1 MLRIVAYCVIIK
13 EIGGNFMRLNIVKS
27 KNAQSLYVIRS
38 VYENGH
44 RSTKIVEKLGTY
56 AELSKKLNGQD
67 PIVWAKA
74 YIAGLNEKEKAGKRE
89 IQVSFSPARLMDSN
103 KQILFNGGYLF
114 LQAVYY
120 ALRLDD
126 ITKKI
131 AKKHKFSFDLNA
143 ILANLLYSRIL
154 FPASKLATMQI
165 VKNFLEQPSFELQ
178 HVYRALG
185 VIAQESNLIQSELYK
200 NSLQLAQRNTHV
212 LYYDCTNFFFEIE
225 QEEGLRQYG
234 ISKEHRP
241 NPIVQMGLFMDGD
254 GIPLA
259 FNISPGNTNE
269 QVTLTPLEERLL
281 QDFKLSRLVVCT
293 DAGLASAANRKFNDK
308 KDRAFITTQ
317 SIKKLKKSLQE
328 WALDKT
334 GWHIPGE
341 KGVFDISKLDTDDA
355 TAEAYKTTTFYK
367 ERWINENGLE
377 QRMVVTFSVKYRNYQ
392 RAVRQSQIDRAVN
405 AVEKNPQK
413 IGKTSQND
421 YKRFISKKSI
431 TPDGEIAKKNIYAI
445 DAERIAKE
453 ESFDGYYAIC
463 TNLEDDAMQIIQL
476 NHQRWEIEESF
487 RIMKSE
493 FRSRPV
499 FLSREDRIRAH
510 FTTCFLALT
519 LYRFLELKLDKA
531 FSCHRILNGL
541 RNMNF
546 YKIRSEGYIPA
557 YVFDDFMETL
567 HEKFPLKTNLQI
579 IPNPEMKNIFRNSKN
594 GKTLLQK

>member
-1 MLRIVAYCVIIK
+1 
-13 EIGGNFMRLNIVKS
+13 MRLNIVKS

-185 VIAQESNLIQSELYK
+185 VIAQESDLIQSELYK

-341 KGVFDISKLDTDDA
+341 KGAFDISKLDTDDA
-355 TAEAYKTTTFYK
+355 AAEAYKTTTFYK